1 MSLLIRL
8 GIRDITRRF
17 IHSAL
22 FVLGVALGVA
32 MVIAIDIA
40 NGSSSRAFE
49 LSTISVTGRAT
60 HQIIGGPAG
69 LPSDVY
75 RSVRV

>member
-40 NGSSSRAFE
+40 NGSSSRA
-49 LSTISVTGRAT
+49 SS
-60 HQIIGGPAG
+60 
-69 LPSDVY
+69 
-75 RSVRV
+75 